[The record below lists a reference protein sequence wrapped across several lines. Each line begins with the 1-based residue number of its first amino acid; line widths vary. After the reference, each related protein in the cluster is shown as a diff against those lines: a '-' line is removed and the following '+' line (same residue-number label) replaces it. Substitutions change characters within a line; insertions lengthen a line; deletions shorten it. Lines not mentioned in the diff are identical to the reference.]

1 MAGRQGPFGWTTQP
15 KRSATPPGVFLAVP
29 SPLRCGFRRRSLRRP
44 FRNFVLGKSLCK
56 KSWSP
61 TLIRRSKQEVSCV
74 KPKTAVFPPCCP
86 RYWSR
91 RTTTPVSDGS
101 RRWRNPRAAG
111 ICCSAGR
118 PQRIWKKQSAA
129 CCRRVRG
136 LSSWSG
142 TLCGKL
148 FLYLLAFRSGQEA
161 SANAEQRDSLY
172 YENGILCDSISSQV
186 TQVGLVLPAGMS
198 EHPAYRLLRQAH
210 ELCRRSISVLCQIQ
224 CEPSSAVYTVLC
236 FPGAQ
241 HSAGRL

>member
-1 MAGRQGPFGWTTQP
+1 MEQTDNDTCIRWLQTLEEPQSGGYLLLRREAAKDLEEAKRGLLQACQGFEQLERYTQGAV
-15 KRSATPPGVFLAVP
+15 RLAVL
-29 SPLRCGFRRRSLRRP
+29 SAQATS
-44 FRNFVLGKSLCK
+44 
-56 KSWSP
+56 
-61 TLIRRSKQEVSCV
+61 
-74 KPKTAVFPPCCP
+74 
-86 RYWSR
+86 
-91 RTTTPVSDGS
+91 
-101 RRWRNPRAAG
+101 NPHA
-111 ICCSAGR
+111 
-118 PQRIWKKQSAA
+118 
-129 CCRRVRG
+129 
-136 LSSWSG
+136 LDSG